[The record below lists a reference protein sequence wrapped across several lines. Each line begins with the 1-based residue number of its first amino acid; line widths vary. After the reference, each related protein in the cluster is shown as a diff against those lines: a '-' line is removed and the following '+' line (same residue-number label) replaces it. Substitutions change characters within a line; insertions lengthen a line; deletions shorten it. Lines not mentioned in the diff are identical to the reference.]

1 MRAHRLPFCLAL
13 AFGASVAI
21 APAQAEE
28 IAVGNYAVS
37 ANGMPY
43 AVAMAKGFFQLE
55 GANVTGIITSAGGG
69 TSLRNML
76 TGSVPFGEVNPGAV
90 ISAIQQGADLKIISD
105 DVLTVGEFIWAVKLD
120 SPIKTLKDFKG
131 KKIGYTNPKSTSV
144 ALAAMLMEKAGYTA
158 ADAEYVRTGGF
169 GEGVAALDLG
179 VIDIAPLPE
188 PLWSKYKTQYRPVVT
203 ASDALPPLDNVVGV
217 TTAEAAAS
225 KGDFIRAVIRARRR
239 AVIYMKQNPDE
250 SGDIVAKVYNIE
262 PEVGR
267 SAVRYL
273 TTVITDGIPYW
284 GEGDIHLDGL
294 KRMVALQTS
303 IGALTGEVDLTKMI
317 DTEFLPD
324 DLKAIK

>member
-1 MRAHRLPFCLAL
+1 MRAPRLPFCLVL
-13 AFGASVAI
+13 AFGASVTI
-21 APAQAEE
+21 SPVRAEE

-43 AVAMAKGFFQLE
+43 AVAMAKGFFQQE
-55 GANVTGIITSAGGG
+55 GANVTGILSSGGGG

-76 TGSVPFGEVNPGAV
+76 TGAVPFGEVNPGAV

-105 DVLTVGEFIWAVKLD
+105 DVLTVGEFIWAVKPD
-120 SPIKTLKDFKG
+120 SPIRTLKDFKG

-158 ADAEYVRTGGF
+158 ADAEYVKTGGF

-179 VIDIAPLPE
+179 VVDIAPMPE
-188 PLWSKYKTQYRPVVT
+188 PLWSKFKDKYRAVAT
-203 ASDALPPLDNVVGV
+203 ASESLPPLDNVVGV
-217 TTAEAAAS
+217 TTASAAAT

-250 SGDIVAKVYNIE
+250 AGDIVAKAYNIE
-262 PEVGR
+262 PAVGR

-273 TTVITDGIPYW
+273 TTSVTDGIPYW

-303 IGALTGEVDLTKMI
+303 IGALTGDIDLSKMI
-317 DTEFLPD
+317 DTQFLPV
-324 DLKAIK
+324 DLQALK